1 MNITFT
7 KIKLHNFFSFEDVE
21 LSLNDLGYTLVT
33 GRNYCKLDNAYSNGS
48 GKSAIFNGICYALT
62 GETSQGISDSLGNIF
77 TDPSDCWVE
86 LSLRINNDEFIIRR
100 IKEPKSDLILYVNG
114 ENKSG
119 KGVRE
124 SSKLLA
130 DYIPDLTPVLI
141 NSVIILGQG
150 LPNRFTNNKP
160 SHRKEILEKLTN

>member
-86 LSLRINNDEFIIRR
+86 LSLRSQDPASSVISSET
-100 IKEPKSDLILYVNG
+100 ETCS
-114 ENKSG
+114 
-119 KGVRE
+119 RE
-124 SSKLLA
+124 SL
-130 DYIPDLTPVLI
+130 V
-141 NSVIILGQG
+141 V
-150 LPNRFTNNKP
+150 
-160 SHRKEILEKLTN
+160 